1 MQPVF
6 GGVEGDELEVFAV
19 LVTEVEPQVITLG
32 AHAGGICEID
42 VFEAE
47 NRFFVPWPVGFE
59 LFELF
64 EKVEG

>member
-19 LVTEVEPQVITLG
+19 LVTEVETEMVAVG
-32 AHAGGICEID
+32 AHAGDICEVD
-42 VFEAE
+42 VFETE

-59 LFELF
+59 LF
-64 EKVEG
+64 